1 MDSCNPG
8 QPRQSAAPSY
18 VYTSANLPPRS
29 RGHALA
35 IAVMVAM
42 GGPLTEARAED
53 TCTRRLTVV
62 EGLVTA
68 GCRLST
74 GESLVVSA
82 TGSIAVAQGAAVAMQ
97 GANFSTARILNAG
110 TLSSEGLD
118 DFVVNI
124 DRSILGHVSNTG
136 LIQALGAS
144 EGAVMI
150 RDSNL
155 AGDVRNSG
163 NIEGRYRGLVVEG
176 SSVAGS
182 IVNSGSIT
190 AGSTPLQV
198 VGTLVYGDMRNSGT
212 IASRSGGSEIANS
225 HVLGS
230 FVNSGVFTSGIT
242 SFFMS
247 NTVIDGGFVNS
258 GTIESGS
265 NVNINESV
273 FGSFTNTGTLHAYS
287 GDVSLSDTLVKGDF
301 INRGTIST
309 GQTGFAGLS
318 LYGGMIGGSLINR
331 GTLDGGHF
339 APALNADRGAVIVG
353 DLRNQGLI
361 QGRTGVRLN
370 SSHIIGSLINTGRI
384 VGNVA
389 EDEQQGVG
397 LRITGGDIG
406 ADLRNSGTI
415 QGYDQGIRL
424 ENVRIGGQVVNSG
437 TVRGQT
443 AMALLGSTTVDT
455 LENRGAL
462 AGEAIG
468 LRIGEGAHVN
478 TLAAYGTLSGANY
491 ALYVDDDSRLD
502 TLTIAGRYI
511 TWFDAPVHAPGTR
524 AYLYSNAAYMME
536 GGSLFEVERF
546 VNRGTLALNTPITG
560 LNPARID
567 GDYTQANNAVLQ
579 TWVASAQSYGQL
591 KVSGT
596 ATLPSNARLDV
607 GLYSANTPFSVSSLT
622 DVISAGWL
630 VSDGTFNV
638 TSTSALFDFG
648 AVKDGNTVDLTLS
661 PKASD
666 GVASAV
672 RQAGLDGAAGAAAVI
687 DRQLARG
694 AASPLTGYFL
704 GASSSAQ
711 VAATLAQALPMD
723 NAALRTSQAALASI
737 AQAVQGRM
745 GIVGGMG
752 LGGAYDARANGLW
765 SQPFSYSGSRAAA
778 VNSAGGN
785 VIGVDTAVSPSH
797 RVGVAFAYANGGTGS
812 AATESS
818 QQSQLDLWQFL
829 GYSAHALDART
840 EWMMYGGA
848 GSLQVDGQRELSV
861 GSAHARYDSSVATLG
876 SSLAQRYDLG
886 ERTRLMP
893 SLRLDYNHVHEGR
906 YQERGPSSLQPLLL
920 NVAARDTGQLIAGFD
935 ARLEQD
941 MGPATRLRLN
951 FGMGYDLINDPGTRT
966 AAFAGAPGDSFTVTG
981 EHPSPWLL
989 RGGAGV
995 VSTLRGGA
1003 EVSLNYDAQSRSD
1016 YTDHS
1021 ASLRVSVPF

>member
-18 VYTSANLPPRS
+18 VYTSANLHPCS

-35 IAVMVAM
+35 IAVMVAI
-42 GGPLTEARAED
+42 GSPLTEARAED

-62 EGLVTA
+62 EGPVTA
-68 GCRLST
+68 QCQLSA

-82 TGSIAVAQGAAVAMQ
+82 TGSVAVAQGAAVAMQ

-124 DRSILGHVSNTG
+124 DRSVLGQLSNTG
-136 LIQALGAS
+136 IIQALGAS
-144 EGAVMI
+144 EGAVLI

-155 AGDVRNSG
+155 AGDVRNSSSL
-163 NIEGRYRGLVVEG
+163 EGRYRGLVVEG

-182 IVNSGSIT
+182 IINSGSIT

-198 VGTLVYGDMRNSGT
+198 VGTLVYGDVRNSGN

-265 NVNINESV
+265 NININDSV

-309 GQTGFAGLS
+309 GQTGYAGLS

-339 APALNADRGAVIVG
+339 APALNADQGAVIVG

-397 LRITGGDIG
+397 LRVTGGDIG

-415 QGYDQGIRL
+415 LGYDQGIRL
-424 ENVRIGGQVVNSG
+424 ENVRIGGKVVNSG

-443 AMALLGSTTVDT
+443 AMALLGTTTVDT

-468 LRIGEGAHVN
+468 LRIGEGAHVQ
-478 TLAAYGTLSGANY
+478 TLWAYGTLSGADY

-536 GGSLFEVERF
+536 GGSVFEVERF
-546 VNRGTLALNTPITG
+546 VNRGTLAVNTPITG

-567 GDYTQANNAVLQ
+567 GDYTQAGTAVLQ

-607 GLYSANTPFSVSSLT
+607 GLYSANTSFTVSSLA
-622 DVISAGWL
+622 DVISAGRL

-638 TSTSALFDFG
+638 TSTSALFNFG

-672 RQAGLDGAAGAAAVI
+672 RHAGLDGAEGAAAVV
-687 DRQLARG
+687 DRQLAKG
-694 AASPLTGYFL
+694 AASPLTGYFV
-704 GASSSAQ
+704 GASSNAQ

-737 AQAVQGRM
+737 GQAVQGRM
-745 GIVGGMG
+745 SAGALGLSRVGDS
-752 LGGAYDARANGLW
+752 GASELW
-765 SQPFSYSGSRAAA
+765 SQPFSYSGNRDSG
-778 VNSAGGN
+778 VDSAGGS
-785 VIGVDTAVSPSH
+785 VIGLDTPVSATH
-797 RVGVAFAYANGGTGS
+797 RVGVAFAYARGGTAGGVS
-812 AATESS
+812 GGP
-818 QQSQLDLWQFL
+818 QQNELDLWQFL

-840 EWMMYGGA
+840 EWLLYGGA
-848 GSLQVDGQRELSV
+848 GSLQVDGQRDLSV
-861 GSAHARYDSSVATLG
+861 GTAHARYDSAVATFG
-876 SSLAQRYDLG
+876 SSLAQRYDLS
-886 ERTRLMP
+886 ERRRLIP
-893 SLRLDYNHVHEGR
+893 SVRLDYIHVHEGR
-906 YQERGPSSLQPLLL
+906 YQERGQSSLQPLLL

-951 FGMGYDLINDPGTRT
+951 LGMGYDLINDPGTRT
-966 AAFAGAPGDSFTVTG
+966 AAFAGAPNDSFTVTG
-981 EHPSPWLL
+981 EQPSPWLL

-995 VSTLRGGA
+995 VSTLRGGT
-1003 EVSLNYDAQSRSD
+1003 EVSLTYDAQSRSD
-1016 YTDHS
+1016 YTDQS
-1021 ASLRVSVPF
+1021 ASLRVNVPF